1 MSKKNKIA
9 LAAAIAAVVIL
20 IGSGVARCAMAPA
33 SDPQEAKP
41 QESAARIDAAGMSAA
56 SQEGEALESGDQAS
70 ERTIASLIGTNW
82 VAEDDQASTL
92 ALIQGALV
100 EGTGPD
106 TKVTYY
112 TVDDEQEQEST
123 LTCMLSASTSPTEA
137 ARQSIIKFTYE
148 DGLPVKVES
157 DLLSHAYVIA
167 KGDVG
172 DISFANVTSQLEE
185 SMGANAAAIEAS
197 VASRAKAISPTAKT
211 ASWDKEVW
219 VDFAANTATTTFTLD
234 DGAPTIIS
242 VTRTADGAV
251 EAL

>member
-123 LTCMLSASTSPTEA
+123 LTCMLSASTSPADA

-148 DGLPVKVES
+148 GGLPVKVES
-157 DLLSHAYVIA
+157 DLLSHAYVISKSA
-167 KGDVG
+167 SE
-172 DISFANVTSQLEE
+172 DISFVNVTSQLEE
-185 SMGANAAAIEAS
+185 SMGADANDIEAS
-197 VASRAKAISPTAKT
+197 VASRAHAISPAAKT
-211 ASWDKEVW
+211 ASWDREVW
-219 VDFAANTATTTFTLD
+219 IDFAGNTATTTFTLD
-234 DGAPTIIS
+234 DGASTIVS
-242 VTRTADGAV
+242 VTRTADGAI

>member
-9 LAAAIAAVVIL
+9 LAAAIAAVAIL

-33 SDPQEAKP
+33 SDSQEAKP
-41 QESAARIDAAGMSAA
+41 QENAARIDAAGVPAA
-56 SQEGEALESGDQAS
+56 SQEDKALEGDDQAS

-112 TVDDEQEQEST
+112 TVDDEQEQESA
-123 LTCMLSASTSPTEA
+123 LTCMLSASTSPTDA

-148 DGLPVKVES
+148 GGLPVKVES
-157 DLLSHAYVIA
+157 DLLSHTYVISKSA
-167 KGDVG
+167 SE

-185 SMGANAAAIEAS
+185 SMGVDAVDIEAS
-197 VASRAKAISPTAKT
+197 VASRARAISPAAKT
-211 ASWDKEVW
+211 ASWDREVW
-219 VDFAANTATTTFTLD
+219 IDFAGNTATTTFTLD
-234 DGAPTIIS
+234 DGASTIVS
-242 VTRTADGAV
+242 VTRTADGAI

>member
-33 SDPQEAKP
+33 SDPQEVKP

-123 LTCMLSASTSPTEA
+123 LTCMLSASTSPTDA

-148 DGLPVKVES
+148 GGLPVKVES
-157 DLLSHAYVIA
+157 DLLSHAYVISKSA
-167 KGDVG
+167 SE

-185 SMGANAAAIEAS
+185 SMGADANNIEAS
-197 VASRAKAISPTAKT
+197 VASRARAISPAAKT
-211 ASWDKEVW
+211 ASWGREVW
-219 VDFAANTATTTFTLD
+219 IDFAGNTATTTFTLD
-234 DGAPTIIS
+234 DGASTIVS
-242 VTRTADGAV
+242 VTRTADGAI

>member
-20 IGSGVARCAMAPA
+20 IGSGVARCAMAPV

-123 LTCMLSASTSPTEA
+123 LTCMLSASTSPTDA

-148 DGLPVKVES
+148 GGLPVKVES
-157 DLLSHAYVIA
+157 DLLSHAYVISKSA
-167 KGDVG
+167 SE
-172 DISFANVTSQLEE
+172 DISFANVTS
-185 SMGANAAAIEAS
+185 
-197 VASRAKAISPTAKT
+197 
-211 ASWDKEVW
+211 
-219 VDFAANTATTTFTLD
+219 
-234 DGAPTIIS
+234 
-242 VTRTADGAV
+242 
-251 EAL
+251 

>member
-1 MSKKNKIA
+1 MSKKNRVA
-9 LAAAIAAVVIL
+9 LAAAIAAMVIL
-20 IGSGVARCAMAPA
+20 IGSGVARCAMTPAPEPQ
-33 SDPQEAKP
+33 DTQPQET
-41 QESAARIDAAGMSAA
+41 AARISGSEQSDAPQGAERPSNETQRGDCTI
-56 SQEGEALESGDQAS
+56 ES
-70 ERTIASLIGTNW
+70 LVGTTW
-82 VAEDDQASTL
+82 TAEDDPASTL
-92 ALIQGALV
+92 ALIQGTLV
-100 EGTGPD
+100 EGTGAD

-112 TVDDEQEQEST
+112 TVDDEQAQDSS
-123 LTCMLSASTSPTEA
+123 LICMLSASTSPTEA